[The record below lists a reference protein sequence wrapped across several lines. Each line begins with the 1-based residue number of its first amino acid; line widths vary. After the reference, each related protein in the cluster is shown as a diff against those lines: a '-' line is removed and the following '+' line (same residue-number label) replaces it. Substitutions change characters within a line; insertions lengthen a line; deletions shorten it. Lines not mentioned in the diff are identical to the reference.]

1 MSKTKVIKCDDDDKK
16 TYKHLNVHL
25 FNPYMDTVSTLF
37 QNATC
42 NSKKEL
48 TESIENLIKW
58 EIYADDDKIILKVFK
73 KINIEWELFSM
84 RIENYPYRTKYINIH
99 HVLIVSSLFNINDI
113 VILTT
118 FGILIY
124 TFSENNKS
132 ISLNYFYFMNF
143 DHYRYEDKKYMEIL
157 QHNKRIFSKST
168 LPLPNYD

>member
-1 MSKTKVIKCDDDDKK
+1 MSKTKVIECDDDDKK
-16 TYKHLNVHL
+16 TYNHLNVHS

-37 QNATC
+37 QRAIGC
-42 NSKKEL
+42 GCKKEL
-48 TESIENLIKW
+48 TESIENLINW
-58 EIYADDDKIILKVFK
+58 EIYSDIDEIKLEVFK
-73 KINIEWELFSM
+73 KINTKWELIST
-84 RIENYPYRTKYINIH
+84 RIENHPYQTKY
-99 HVLIVSSLFNINDI
+99 LIVSSLFNNNDI

-143 DHYRYEDKKYMEIL
+143 KDDKKKIMEIL

-168 LPLPNYD
+168 KWMGFRCNK